1 MSNYVLRA
9 KEVCK
14 TFSGVYALNK
24 VNIDIRQGEVHC
36 LAGENGCGKS
46 TLINIIS
53 GVYTRDSGEIELNG
67 KKYKKI
73 TPAEAIEEGVQVLSL
88 IHI

>member
-1 MSNYVLRA
+1 MRQRKSARL
-9 KEVCK
+9 
-14 TFSGVYALNK
+14 FSGVYALNK

-53 GVYTRDSGEIELNG
+53 GVYTETRE
-67 KKYKKI
+67 K
-73 TPAEAIEEGVQVLSL
+73 
-88 IHI
+88 

>member
-1 MSNYVLRA
+1 MAMSNYVLRA

-53 GVYTRDSGEIELNG
+53 GVYT
-67 KKYKKI
+67 
-73 TPAEAIEEGVQVLSL
+73 LSL
-88 IHI
+88 IHICIHDAGRLRREQGSGNRQPENIPI